1 MEKGKKSIPEYRFPL
16 VIRPL
21 NFYYSV
27 IFVIVVTY
35 IVLYGFAYFKNMALD
50 SLMFKLLFCVMTIT
64 VLGIIIYVAIQYEF
78 YIKLSDDTIKVKK
91 LFKKDFTLR
100 YSSIK
105 SLSFTIETVNTRY
118 VDVPNTFMI
127 IVGDNDERFKFNIS
141 HLSDKMKGLVVEIL
155 YVKNPGIELNQ
166 IACNMKNGEY
176 KVYRQV
182 LDKTSYVAMVIG
194 IIALVIQLIIKIFLR
209 SG

>member
-176 KVYRQV
+176 KAYRQV